1 MVTWYNF
8 VSLET
13 VTNLQSIQHQ
23 VRRWSRLSQNDTA
36 PAPQNTA
43 TKYAVKMNIF
53 GECNAGIDTV
63 TFKSLDVDL
72 FLLTYP
78 NLQS

>member
-1 MVTWYNF
+1 MVTWYHF

-43 TKYAVKMNIF
+43 TKYAVKMN
-53 GECNAGIDTV
+53 NAGIDTA